1 MLTQEIE
8 TSTLL
13 YQRASKQG
21 AYKKFKHRVIFGV
34 DVELA
39 HAIN

>member
-1 MLTQEIE
+1 
-8 TSTLL
+8 TLL

-39 HAIN
+39 HVRSEASHGFKM